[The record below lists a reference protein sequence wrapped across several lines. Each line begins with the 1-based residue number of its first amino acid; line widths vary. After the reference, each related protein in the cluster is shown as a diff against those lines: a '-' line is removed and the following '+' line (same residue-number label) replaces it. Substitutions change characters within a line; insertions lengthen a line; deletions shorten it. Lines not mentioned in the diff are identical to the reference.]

1 MISKIVIGDS
11 MSFTRLKERRI
22 YEGYT
27 QKEIAELL
35 NVKRATYAG
44 WETGKDIIPLKRL
57 FALSNKYNISL
68 DYLTNLTNDDNKF
81 ISKNNKINLKNV
93 SSNLR
98 KVRLEHN
105 ITQKEVAKDIN
116 TTQSNIH
123 KYETGKTLITTM
135 YAIEFSKKYHYSLDK
150 LLNRK

>member
-1 MISKIVIGDS
+1 MVSKIVIGDC
-11 MSFTRLKERRI
+11 MAFTRLKERRI

-105 ITQKEVAKDIN
+105 ITQKEVADILGIS
-116 TTQSNIH
+116 QSYISRIEKKVIRKLKN
-123 KYETGKTLITTM
+123 LI
-135 YAIEFSKKYHYSLDK
+135 K
-150 LLNRK
+150 N